1 MSSRPAA
8 AEKTSK
14 PKLSKPAHV
23 EHAFPSPR
31 DRALALATRVGFNP
45 SEPIDLSAIDPIAV
59 VAALHEGADI
69 LVDGIEEEIGGAL
82 TQEQLG
88 GIATFLG
95 LLGDELSA
103 IAAKRAAAAGQ
114 APK

>member
-1 MSSRPAA
+1 MSSRA

-14 PKLSKPAHV
+14 PKPTKPAAIV
-23 EHAFPSPR
+23 DRAFPSPR
-31 DRALALATRVGFNP
+31 DRALALAARVGFNL
-45 SEPIDLSAIDPIAV
+45 SEPFNLSAIDPVEFIA
-59 VAALHEGADI
+59 AMPECADI
-69 LVDGIEEEIGGAL
+69 LVDGIEEEIGGSL

-95 LLGDELSA
+95 VLSDEIAA